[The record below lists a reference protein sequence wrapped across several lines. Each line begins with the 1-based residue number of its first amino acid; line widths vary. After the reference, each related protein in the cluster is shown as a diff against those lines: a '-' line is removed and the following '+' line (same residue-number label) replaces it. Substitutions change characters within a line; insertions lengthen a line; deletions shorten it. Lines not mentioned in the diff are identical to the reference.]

1 MAGDRPSLRA
11 DAARNRVRI
20 VEAARVVF
28 AQHGLGV
35 GIDVVARQAG
45 VGVGTIYRRFPTKE
59 DLLQAI
65 VDDSADRLVG
75 RLGELGGAA
84 DAWEAFAAAAEHLA
98 GEMARDRGFFEAL
111 QEAPDH
117 RAISTSSRN
126 RALAAVEPVLRRA
139 QDAGVLRG
147 DVEPIDVL
155 YVCANAGRVP
165 SWRAALEPDLWRR
178 YLALALDG
186 LRPEGAHA
194 LPHPPASTALGAGGG
209 DVGAGG
215 ERDAAVGGHELGQAG
230 VDRVA

>member
-1 MAGDRPSLRA
+1 MAGDRPMLRA

-20 VEAARVVF
+20 VEAARAVF
-28 AQHGLGV
+28 AADGLGV
-35 GIDVVARQAG
+35 GIDVVARRAG

-65 VDDSADRLVG
+65 VDDSADRLVA
-75 RLGELGGAA
+75 RLGELGGAS
-84 DAWEAFAAAAEHLA
+84 DPWEAFAAGAEHLA

-111 QEAPDH
+111 QETPDH
-117 RAISTSSRN
+117 RAISASSRN

-139 QDAGVLRG
+139 QAGAVVR
-147 DVEPIDVL
+147 DDIEPIDVL
-155 YVCANAGRVP
+155 YLCANAGRVP

-194 LPHPPASTALGAGGG
+194 LPHPPAQACLGGGGG
-209 DVGAGG
+209 DVGAGR
-215 ERDAAVGGHELGQAG
+215 ERDAAVGPDELGEPS

>member
-1 MAGDRPSLRA
+1 MAGDRPLLRA
-11 DAARNRVRI
+11 DAERNRVRI
-20 VEAARVVF
+20 VVAARAVF
-28 AQHGLGV
+28 AEHGLGV
-35 GIDVVARQAG
+35 GIDVVARRAG

-59 DLLQAI
+59 ALLQAI

-75 RLGELGGAA
+75 RLAELARAA

-117 RAISTSSRN
+117 RAISASSRN

-139 QDAGVLRG
+139 QDAGVVRR

-165 SWRAALEPDLWRR
+165 SWRAALEPGLWRR

-194 LPHPPASTALGAGGG
+194 LPHPPAQACLSAGGG

-215 ERDAAVGGHELGQAG
+215 ELDASVLGHELGEAG

>member
-1 MAGDRPSLRA
+1 MPGDRPSLRA
-11 DAARNRVRI
+11 DAERNRVRI
-20 VEAARVVF
+20 VEAARAVF

-35 GIDVVARQAG
+35 GIDVVARSAG

-75 RLGELGGAA
+75 RLEELGCAT
-84 DAWEAFAAAAEHLA
+84 DPWDAFAAAAEHLA

-111 QEAPDH
+111 QETPDH
-117 RAISTSSRN
+117 RAISASSRN

-139 QDAGVLRG
+139 QDADVVRG

-155 YVCANAGRVP
+155 YLCANAGRVP

-186 LRPEGAHA
+186 LRPEGAHP
-194 LPHPPASTALGAGGG
+194 LPHPPARACLP
-209 DVGAGG
+209 
-215 ERDAAVGGHELGQAG
+215 EREPAQG
-230 VDRVA
+230 RS

>member
-11 DAARNRVRI
+11 DAERNRVRI
-20 VEAARVVF
+20 VEAARTVF
-28 AQHGLGV
+28 AEHGLGV
-35 GIDVVARQAG
+35 GIDVVARRAG

-65 VDDSADRLVG
+65 VDDSAERLAS
-75 RLGELGGAA
+75 RLGELEGEA
-84 DAWEAFAAAAEHLA
+84 DPWGSFAAAADHLA
-98 GEMARDRGFFEAL
+98 GRMARDRGFFEAL
-111 QEAPDH
+111 QETREN
-117 RAISTSSRN
+117 RAIAASSRN
-126 RALAAVEPVLRRA
+126 RALAAVEPLLRRA
-139 QDAGVLRG
+139 QEASAVRG

-165 SWRAALEPDLWRR
+165 AWRAALEPDLWRR

-194 LPHPPASTALGAGGG
+194 LPHPPASLGGGGG

-215 ERDAAVGGHELGQAG
+215 ERDAAVGRDELGEPG

>member
-11 DAARNRVRI
+11 DAERNRVRI
-20 VEAARVVF
+20 VESARAVF
-28 AQHGLGV
+28 AEHGLGV
-35 GIDVVARQAG
+35 GIDVVARRAG

-75 RLGELGGAA
+75 RLEELGCAPG
-84 DAWEAFAAAAEHLA
+84 AWEAFAATAEHLA
-98 GEMARDRGFFEAL
+98 GQMARDRGFFEAL
-111 QEAPDH
+111 QETPDH
-117 RAISTSSRN
+117 RVISASARN

-139 QDAGVLRG
+139 QDASVVRG

-186 LRPEGAHA
+186 LRPQGAHA
-194 LPHPPASTALGAGGG
+194 LPHPPARVCLGAGGG

-215 ERDAAVGGHELGQAG
+215 ERDAAVRGHELGEPG